1 VGVESWDAGDGGCWW
16 WVEWREGVVWEPV
29 EIGRGR
35 VVRMDGPGGW
45 LIVRTRKFVYTLLTA
60 SEDLLVITSMGI
72 RKEVATTEILPTMP
86 RL

>member
-1 VGVESWDAGDGGCWW
+1 
-16 WVEWREGVVWEPV
+16 
-29 EIGRGR
+29 
-35 VVRMDGPGGW
+35 MDGPGGW

-60 SEDLLVITSMGI
+60 SEDLLVITCMGI